1 MQRTGNLAAFP
12 QLQRRGHMKR
22 RELIA
27 LIGSATVDTPFRA
40 PAQQS
45 AGVRRVGVLI
55 GREETNPFTIENVE
69 EFRGALQ
76 TLGWTDN
83 QNIQLTY
90 RYASGDPKLA
100 RVFAKELVEMRLD
113 LIV

>member
-1 MQRTGNLAAFP
+1 
-12 QLQRRGHMKR
+12 MKR

-90 RYASGDPKLA
+90 RYAPAIQSLRVYSPKSLW
-100 RVFAKELVEMRLD
+100 RCD
-113 LIV
+113 LI